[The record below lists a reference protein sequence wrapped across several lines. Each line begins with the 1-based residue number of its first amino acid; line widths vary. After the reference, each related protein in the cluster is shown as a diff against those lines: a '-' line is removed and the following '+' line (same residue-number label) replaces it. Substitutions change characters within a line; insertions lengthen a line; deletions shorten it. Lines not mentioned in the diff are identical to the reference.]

1 MAGKDGS
8 EKIEY
13 MFVDIEWYQ
22 TPGTKGIENRD
33 LIQIGVIA
41 TDEIM
46 DIKKSFS
53 MVMRSDSEKKYNPDT
68 LISSH
73 SILNSGIQDNG
84 EEAVLQKIKMMFPDY
99 KYIVGWTND
108 AYELFKRDM
117 DKYGLVMPKH
127 RTIVFQQIL
136 MRIASNGVAPIGFEH
151 ALIQTGIEYQKSN
164 LHNSKYDVNYMYQL
178 FCKCYNEY
186 TRWTNGEICYLNK
199 NTHIIPTNSCRYIN
213 RKKSSD
219 VKTTKNVIFQ
229 GNRVCKICGCDDTW
243 NRLQWGIS
251 SGTNQNNRVAYLRKL
266 PLTDENISKI
276 CNKFRLDY
284 NVATDVVFIRT
295 RFSRWIIHIEN
306 DIVTELQ
313 HENYNPRRNEAFK
326 VHKKCLGGY
335 HKQKLPSKYFYDVVS
350 YIKYHD
356 DGMLQKLGNK
366 RSRIEIL
373 FDKISEQE
381 TENMA

>member
-22 TPGTKGIENRD
+22 TPGAKGIENRD

-53 MVMRSDSEKKYNPDT
+53 MVMRSDFGKKYNPDT

-73 SILNSGIQDNG
+73 SILNSGMQDNG
-84 EEAVLQKIKMMFPDY
+84 EEAVLQKIKMIFPDY
-99 KYIVGWTND
+99 KYIVVWTND

-117 DKYGLVMPKH
+117 DKYGLVMPRH
-127 RTIVFQQIL
+127 RTIVFQQVL

-199 NTHIIPTNSCRYIN
+199 NTHIIHTNSCRYIN

-251 SGTNQNNRVAYLRKL
+251 SGTNQNNRAAYLRKL

-276 CNKFRLDY
+276 
-284 NVATDVVFIRT
+284 A
-295 RFSRWIIHIEN
+295 
-306 DIVTELQ
+306 
-313 HENYNPRRNEAFK
+313 
-326 VHKKCLGGY
+326 
-335 HKQKLPSKYFYDVVS
+335 
-350 YIKYHD
+350 
-356 DGMLQKLGNK
+356 
-366 RSRIEIL
+366 
-373 FDKISEQE
+373 
-381 TENMA
+381 

>member
-99 KYIVGWTND
+99 KYIVVWTND

-178 FCKCYNEY
+178 FCK
-186 TRWTNGEICYLNK
+186 
-199 NTHIIPTNSCRYIN
+199 HS
-213 RKKSSD
+213 
-219 VKTTKNVIFQ
+219 
-229 GNRVCKICGCDDTW
+229 
-243 NRLQWGIS
+243 
-251 SGTNQNNRVAYLRKL
+251 
-266 PLTDENISKI
+266 
-276 CNKFRLDY
+276 
-284 NVATDVVFIRT
+284 
-295 RFSRWIIHIEN
+295 
-306 DIVTELQ
+306 
-313 HENYNPRRNEAFK
+313 
-326 VHKKCLGGY
+326 
-335 HKQKLPSKYFYDVVS
+335 
-350 YIKYHD
+350 
-356 DGMLQKLGNK
+356 
-366 RSRIEIL
+366 
-373 FDKISEQE
+373 
-381 TENMA
+381 

>member
-1 MAGKDGS
+1 M
-8 EKIEY
+8 
-13 MFVDIEWYQ
+13 
-22 TPGTKGIENRD
+22 
-33 LIQIGVIA
+33 
-41 TDEIM
+41 
-46 DIKKSFS
+46 
-53 MVMRSDSEKKYNPDT
+53 
-68 LISSH
+68 
-73 SILNSGIQDNG
+73 
-84 EEAVLQKIKMMFPDY
+84 
-99 KYIVGWTND
+99 
-108 AYELFKRDM
+108 
-117 DKYGLVMPKH
+117 
-127 RTIVFQQIL
+127 
-136 MRIASNGVAPIGFEH
+136 
-151 ALIQTGIEYQKSN
+151 
-164 LHNSKYDVNYMYQL
+164 
-178 FCKCYNEY
+178 
-186 TRWTNGEICYLNK
+186 
-199 NTHIIPTNSCRYIN
+199 
-213 RKKSSD
+213 
-219 VKTTKNVIFQ
+219 
-229 GNRVCKICGCDDTW
+229 CKICGCDDTW

-251 SGTNQNNRVAYLRKL
+251 SGTNQNNRAAYLRKL

-295 RFSRWIIHIEN
+295 RFSRWIIYIEN

-326 VHKKCLGGY
+326 VHKKCLEGY

>member
-99 KYIVGWTND
+99 KYIVVWTND

-199 NTHIIPTNSCRYIN
+199 NTHIIHTNSCRYIN

-313 HENYNPRRNEAFK
+313 HENYNPM
-326 VHKKCLGGY
+326 VLY
-335 HKQKLPSKYFYDVVS
+335 
-350 YIKYHD
+350 
-356 DGMLQKLGNK
+356 
-366 RSRIEIL
+366 
-373 FDKISEQE
+373 
-381 TENMA
+381 

>member
-53 MVMRSDSEKKYNPDT
+53 MVMRSDFGKKYNPDT

-73 SILNSGIQDNG
+73 SILNSGMQDNG

-99 KYIVGWTND
+99 KYIVVWTND

-117 DKYGLVMPKH
+117 DKYGLVMPRH
-127 RTIVFQQIL
+127 RTIVFQQVL

-164 LHNSKYDVNYMYQL
+164 LHNSKYDVNYMY
-178 FCKCYNEY
+178 
-186 TRWTNGEICYLNK
+186 I
-199 NTHIIPTNSCRYIN
+199 
-213 RKKSSD
+213 
-219 VKTTKNVIFQ
+219 
-229 GNRVCKICGCDDTW
+229 
-243 NRLQWGIS
+243 
-251 SGTNQNNRVAYLRKL
+251 
-266 PLTDENISKI
+266 
-276 CNKFRLDY
+276 
-284 NVATDVVFIRT
+284 
-295 RFSRWIIHIEN
+295 
-306 DIVTELQ
+306 
-313 HENYNPRRNEAFK
+313 
-326 VHKKCLGGY
+326 
-335 HKQKLPSKYFYDVVS
+335 
-350 YIKYHD
+350 
-356 DGMLQKLGNK
+356 
-366 RSRIEIL
+366 
-373 FDKISEQE
+373 
-381 TENMA
+381 